1 MATAH
6 VIGCCQKSSLFGK
19 ILYRQRGGDAMAVS
33 YKIIGRHIRAA
44 RKVNNLT
51 QEQVAEAMKISVA
64 HYGRLERGER
74 EINLERLSEISVL
87 LNTPIE
93 YFVEGSVP
101 NAPTIIDEKIQ
112 KNTFLNQMAQFAQ
125 FCQEDTLQRMLR
137 ICGVLA
143 DEDRDFQ

>member
-1 MATAH
+1 
-6 VIGCCQKSSLFGK
+6 
-19 ILYRQRGGDAMAVS
+19 MAVS

-87 LNTPIE
+87 LITPIE